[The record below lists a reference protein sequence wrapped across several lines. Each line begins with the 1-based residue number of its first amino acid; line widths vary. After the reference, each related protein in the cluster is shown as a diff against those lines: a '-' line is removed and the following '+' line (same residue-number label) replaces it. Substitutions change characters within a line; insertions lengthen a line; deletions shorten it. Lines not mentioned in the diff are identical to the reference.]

1 MLCEIRGAGRLP
13 AWLEPHRKK
22 ISYLVHWLLWG
33 GWDFDDPKLHNV
45 RVRFSD
51 TGVVL
56 VATASREEPRNAN
69 TLNRLQRI
77 EFWKVVRKW
86 AALEKGARDKSK
98 KSERSNRN
106 VNCVN
111 NSGTTIRS
119 NNSRSRQ
126 GGWA

>member
-1 MLCEIRGAGRLP
+1 MLREIRGAGRLP

-33 GWDFDDPKLHNV
+33 GWDFDDPKLQNV

-56 VATASREEPRNAN
+56 VATAGRKAPQNAN

-77 EFWKVVRKW
+77 KFWKVVRRW
-86 AALEKGARDKSK
+86 AALEMDARDKSK
-98 KSERSNRN
+98 KSDRQRGNGH
-106 VNCVN
+106 CVH
-111 NSGTTIRS
+111 
-119 NNSRSRQ
+119 SRQ
-126 GGWA
+126 PVANSHNG